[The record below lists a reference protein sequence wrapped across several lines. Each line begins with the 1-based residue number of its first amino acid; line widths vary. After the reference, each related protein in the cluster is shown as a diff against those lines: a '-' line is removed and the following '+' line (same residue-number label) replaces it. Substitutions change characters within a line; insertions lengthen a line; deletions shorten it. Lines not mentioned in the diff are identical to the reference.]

1 MIALDEVFKADTT
14 GQYDAL
20 GNVGDVS
27 NIIDIYEQI
36 WKTGID
42 AVESKNVDTIKS
54 YVESDEW
61 GTQLEPYQSLIN
73 NISLAL
79 NSQYNTT
86 DTPDDGLN
94 QTNGDGA
101 TE

>member
-1 MIALDEVFKADTT
+1 M
-14 GQYDAL
+14 
-20 GNVGDVS
+20 
-27 NIIDIYEQI
+27 
-36 WKTGID
+36 
-42 AVESKNVDTIKS
+42 KS
-54 YVESDEW
+54 YVESEEW

-86 DTPDDGLN
+86 DVPDDGLN